1 MKKGQLYVIGFLVS
15 LLVILNVINY
25 SRRKQMEKEYR
36 LVIKEGI
43 EPISI
48 NSAGSEELECLP
60 GIGPALAQRI
70 VEYRERYGPFRSLKQ
85 LKEVKGIGDKLFQR
99 ILPFIKL

>member
-1 MKKGQLYVIGFLVS
+1 MKKGQIYIIGFLVG
-15 LLVILNVINY
+15 LLIILNVINY
-25 SRRKQMEKEYR
+25 LRREQMKKEYR
-36 LVIKEGI
+36 LVIEEGI

-60 GIGPALAQRI
+60 GVGPALAQRI
-70 VEYRERYGPFRSLKQ
+70 VEYRERYGPFRSLIQ
-85 LKEVKGIGDKLFQR
+85 LKEVRGIGDKLFQK